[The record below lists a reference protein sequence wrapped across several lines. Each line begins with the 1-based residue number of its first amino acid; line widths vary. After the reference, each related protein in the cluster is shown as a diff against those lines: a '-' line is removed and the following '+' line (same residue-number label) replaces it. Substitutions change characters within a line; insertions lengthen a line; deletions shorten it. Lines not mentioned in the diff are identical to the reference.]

1 MATVLIIDDHQAMRK
16 TIREIL
22 EDAGHEVFEAPD
34 GHSGIEMQRRQ
45 KADVVLTD
53 IFMPRKEGMAT
64 IRELC
69 AEFPGIRVI
78 AMSGGNDDLV
88 APESF
93 IELAR
98 RFGARSTLTKPFK
111 IDELLTVLNDVLADT

>member
-1 MATVLIIDDHQAMRK
+1 MATVLIIDDHHAMRQ

-34 GHSGIEMQRRQ
+34 GQSGIEMQRRQ
-45 KADVVLTD
+45 RADVVLTD
-53 IFMPRKEGMAT
+53 IFMPKKEGMTT

-93 IELAR
+93 IGLAR
-98 RFGARSTLTKPFK
+98 RFGARGTLTKPFK
-111 IDELLTVLNDVLADT
+111 IDELLAVFNEVLSAT